1 MPATV
6 GWAEGVIAMK
16 SIGNFGKPWLRAKAR
31 FEWLGA
37 LPKNNSALSWNAGLG
52 ARLHCEQS
60 TLERAPISFPVRPAP
75 VREQNPRAE
84 RIEPR
89 ISDGEIVR
97 RLAEGDSW
105 AKDALYRRYVD
116 LVWGTALRLV
126 GSRVD
131 AEDIV
136 QDTFVAAFDD
146 LRSLR
151 RFEALRPWLVQIT
164 VHQAHRRFRRRA
176 MLRRLG
182 LDRSVEDAPLS
193 SLVHSGVSPE
203 VTSELVRIDR
213 ALADVAGSERVA
225 WILRHVDGYTLYEV
239 ASACRCSLATAKRRV
254 ARANARIER
263 HLHAGAEP

>member
-1 MPATV
+1 
-6 GWAEGVIAMK
+6 
-16 SIGNFGKPWLRAKAR
+16 
-31 FEWLGA
+31 
-37 LPKNNSALSWNAGLG
+37 
-52 ARLHCEQS
+52 
-60 TLERAPISFPVRPAP
+60 LERAAITFPVRPAP
-75 VREQNPRAE
+75 TPAQNPRAE

-89 ISDGEIVR
+89 ISDGELVQ
-97 RLAEGDSW
+97 RLAEGDRW
-105 AKDALYRRYVD
+105 AKDALYRRYID

-126 GSRVD
+126 GSRAD

-151 RFEALRPWLVQIT
+151 RHEALRPWLVQIT
-164 VHQAHRRFRRRA
+164 VHQAHRRFRRRS

-193 SLVHSGVSPE
+193 SLAQAGVSPE
-203 VTSELVRIDR
+203 VTSELVRVDR
-213 ALADVAGSERVA
+213 ALSDVSSAERFA

-263 HLHAGAEP
+263 HLYAGGER